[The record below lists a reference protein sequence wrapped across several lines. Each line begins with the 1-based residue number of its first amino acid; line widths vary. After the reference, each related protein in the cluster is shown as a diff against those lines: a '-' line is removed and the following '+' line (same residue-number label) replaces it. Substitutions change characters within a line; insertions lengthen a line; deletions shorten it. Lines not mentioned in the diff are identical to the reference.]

1 MHQYSNITGR
11 TKERKERMRLNR
23 IEEIKK
29 QIRIT
34 LMQIGA
40 TSNKESEEELL
51 KKLEKLEAFKKILK

>member
-1 MHQYSNITGR
+1 MHQYSNITGS

>member
-1 MHQYSNITGR
+1 MMRTTNTNITGR
-11 TKERKERMRLNR
+11 TKK

-34 LMQIGA
+34 LMRIGA

-51 KKLEKLEAFKKILK
+51 KKLEKLEAFEKKLNQN